1 MASAPS
7 QHDGSSRLERWH
19 KGWDSG
25 RYSVPGQGFHEAEP
39 NRLLTKYLPYMQ
51 LIPKDD
57 ILKQQR
63 VLVPLCGKSVD
74 MIYFANQK
82 ISALGLEAIP
92 RAVFEFSE
100 EINSPKDNA
109 SRLHEKAEHNWNIKD
124 AGIVS
129 IVQGDAL
136 DFKIDEKGPVD
147 AIWDR
152 AALVAL
158 RPEDRGAY
166 VSMLHDSIKE
176 GGRVLL
182 VVVEHD
188 MVMPLIGSSSPSIPN
203 EQELIPYGPPYSIPT
218 ETVKSLYTNN
228 GFNFLEEL
236 YREDKIENEPRW
248 KGKGATKFESVC
260 YVLEKAKP

>member
-7 QHDGSSRLERWH
+7 QQDGSSRLERWH

-92 RAVFEFSE
+92 RAVNEFSE

-109 SRLHEKAEHNWNIKD
+109 RKLHENAQHNWSIKD
-124 AGIVS
+124 TGIVS

-158 RPEDRGAY
+158 RPEDRAAY
-166 VSMLHDSIKE
+166 VSMLHGSIKE

-188 MVMPLIGSSSPSIPN
+188 MVMPCVESSSQSIPN
-203 EQELIPYGPPYSIPT
+203 KQVPYGPPYSIPT

-260 YVLEKAKP
+260 YILEKAKP

>member
-1 MASAPS
+1 M
-7 QHDGSSRLERWH
+7 H
-19 KGWDSG
+19 KGRTL

-136 DFKIDEKGPVD
+136 DFKIDENLSMQFGTGT
-147 AIWDR
+147 
-152 AALVAL
+152 LVCVQKPRCVRINVAWFYK
-158 RPEDRGAY
+158 RRWP
-166 VSMLHDSIKE
+166 
-176 GGRVLL
+176 
-182 VVVEHD
+182 
-188 MVMPLIGSSSPSIPN
+188 SSLCS
-203 EQELIPYGPPYSIPT
+203 G
-218 ETVKSLYTNN
+218 
-228 GFNFLEEL
+228 
-236 YREDKIENEPRW
+236 
-248 KGKGATKFESVC
+248 
-260 YVLEKAKP
+260 

>member
-7 QHDGSSRLERWH
+7 QQDGSSRLERWH

-92 RAVFEFSE
+92 RAVNEFSE

-158 RPEDRGAY
+158 RPEDRAAY
-166 VSMLHDSIKE
+166 VSMLHGSIKE

-188 MVMPLIGSSSPSIPN
+188 MVMPCVESSSQSIPN
-203 EQELIPYGPPYSIPT
+203 KQVPYGPPYSIPT

-236 YREDKIENEPRW
+236 YREDKIEREPRW

-260 YVLEKAKP
+260 YILEKRKS

>member
-1 MASAPS
+1 MHRLDSAALEPFNLAGFAKKKRQFQIASAS
-7 QHDGSSRLERWH
+7 QQDGSSRLERWH

-158 RPEDRGAY
+158 RPEERAAY
-166 VSMLHDSIKE
+166 VSMLHGSIKE

-188 MVMPLIGSSSPSIPN
+188 MVMPCVESSSQSIPN
-203 EQELIPYGPPYSIPT
+203 KQFPWTPIL
-218 ETVKSLYTNN
+218 SL
-228 GFNFLEEL
+228 
-236 YREDKIENEPRW
+236 RP
-248 KGKGATKFESVC
+248 
-260 YVLEKAKP
+260 